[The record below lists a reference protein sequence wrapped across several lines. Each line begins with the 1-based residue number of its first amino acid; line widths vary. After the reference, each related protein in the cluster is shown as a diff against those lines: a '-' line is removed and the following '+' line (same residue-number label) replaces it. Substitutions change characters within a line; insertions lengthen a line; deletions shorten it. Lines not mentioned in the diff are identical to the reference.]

1 MLHSMTQKRGRGFSL
16 IELIIVVA
24 MIMILAAI
32 SVPRL
37 LNTVSDINLRYAATN
52 ISGLLQAARMQ
63 GVRKNTFYTV
73 QPTTLSTG
81 GTGALNG
88 GNADSH
94 LASLGQ
100 GTFAS
105 GGNGAALYTSSTAP
119 AGYNVGDIDWSQA
132 TPTLATSTT
141 AGYAMMYQT
150 CSGDIYEVRWNIM
163 DANNPAPTLPA
174 VSRISLLTVS
184 SRETAAKGSK
194 LGMLFAPPTTLR
206 TLIES
211 SQF

>member
-1 MLHSMTQKRGRGFSL
+1 MMHSMTPKRGRGFSL

-81 GTGALNG
+81 GTGYYAHVQG
-88 GNADSH
+88 GSYAVGDP
-94 LASLGQ
+94 LLPLGSQ
-100 GTFAS
+100 ITAYMGLGSGAPNESTFAS
-105 GGNGAALYTSSTAP
+105 GTSS
-119 AGYNVGDIDWSQA
+119 
-132 TPTLATSTT
+132 
-141 AGYAMMYQT
+141 
-150 CSGDIYEVRWNIM
+150 SG
-163 DANNPAPTLPA
+163 
-174 VSRISLLTVS
+174 LT
-184 SRETAAKGSK
+184 
-194 LGMLFAPPTTLR
+194 FAPNPGPDAPSFNARGLPCIGVPATGACPLVPGQGFVMF
-206 TLIES
+206 LSKS
-211 SQF
+211 SAVGNVSWASIAITPSGHIQIWTSDSAGNWVQRD

>member
-1 MLHSMTQKRGRGFSL
+1 MMHSMTPKRGRGFSL

-81 GTGALNG
+81 GTGYYAHVQG
-88 GNADSH
+88 GSYAVGDP
-94 LASLGQ
+94 LLPLGSQ
-100 GTFAS
+100 ITAYIGTGSGAPNESTFAS
-105 GGNGAALYTSSTAP
+105 GTSSN
-119 AGYNVGDIDWSQA
+119 GLS
-132 TPTLATSTT
+132 
-141 AGYAMMYQT
+141 
-150 CSGDIYEVRWNIM
+150 
-163 DANNPAPTLPA
+163 
-174 VSRISLLTVS
+174 
-184 SRETAAKGSK
+184 
-194 LGMLFAPPTTLR
+194 FAPNAGPDAPSFNARGLPCIGVPTTGACPLVPGQGFVMF
-206 TLIES
+206 LSKS
-211 SQF
+211 SAVGNVSWASIAITPSGHIQIWTSDSTGNWVQRD